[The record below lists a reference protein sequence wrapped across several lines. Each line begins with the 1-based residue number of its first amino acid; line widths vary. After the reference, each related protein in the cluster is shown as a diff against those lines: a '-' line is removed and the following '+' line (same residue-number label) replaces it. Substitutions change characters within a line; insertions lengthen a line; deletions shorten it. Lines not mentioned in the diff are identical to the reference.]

1 MAYADLVT
9 VANASA
15 PATLPLL
22 FLDVDGVVSPVAG
35 EHMGP
40 LPTCWP
46 TWQRAPSI
54 NMPVYFAPDLVA
66 RLTALP
72 VERIWCSTWEKEV
85 DTFGLSKDLG
95 WAGQP
100 YLRLPAP
107 YRPWDKMVAVREY
120 LADQPNRPFIWVDD
134 DPRMKSSGMRWARTI
149 TQPHLLIRPEKKVG
163 LTPRHVARIER
174 WLKKIGSGSPMRLG

>member
-1 MAYADLVT
+1 MAK
-9 VANASA
+9 
-15 PATLPLL
+15 PLL
-22 FLDVDGVVSPVAG
+22 FLDVDGVISPVAG
-35 EHMGP
+35 AHMGP

-54 NMPVYFAPDLVA
+54 HMPVFFAPDLVA

-100 YLRLPAP
+100 YLKLPAP
-107 YRPWDKMVAVREY
+107 VRPWDKLVAVQEY
-120 LADQPNRPFIWVDD
+120 LRSQPDRPFVWVDD
-134 DPRMKSSGMRWARTI
+134 DPRMVSSGMRWGRTI
-149 TQPHLLIRPEKKVG
+149 QTPHLLIRPEKKVG
-163 LTPRHVARIER
+163 LTPRHIER
-174 WLKKIGSGSPMRLG
+174 MERWVEMIVGIGTRLAH